1 MFRGC
6 TSLTSVDVSTFNT
19 SLVTTMNYMFYGST
33 ALTGVTLGSLSTA
46 KSPTMKFAFAS
57 CSGLTSL
64 DLSGVTFRSAMDT
77 EGMLRDCSSLKA
89 LSVPS
94 TAAYLSSSACTNVGT
109 KSSPCTLSYPSGFT
123 PEKDAT
129 GTNWYQWKTG
139 YFISVTGDAN
149 GLGEVTV
156 SDIQMAMEYVLGK
169 NPDGIVLANAEMTCD
184 GEVTLSD
191 VSAIADLVVSRP
203 TVDAA
208 RARESVTDILALTA
222 TGDRC
227 TVHLS
232 ASAPYH
238 AFQMTVVLPEG
249 ARMGNVLLADGR
261 ANGHHVQW
269 REVSPG
275 RYNVVCWSVSGDALR
290 DGPTAL
296 LHFDVSGC
304 KVGDVSVEKV
314 QMVDSWCDTVFLP
327 ATSGITTGLDWIV
340 DDFSEG
346 TGSLYYNTMGI
357 GSKVPQRG
365 VNIKDGR
372 KTVVVK

>member
-1 MFRGC
+1 M
-6 TSLTSVDVSTFNT
+6 
-19 SLVTTMNYMFYGST
+19 
-33 ALTGVTLGSLSTA
+33 
-46 KSPTMKFAFAS
+46 
-57 CSGLTSL
+57 
-64 DLSGVTFRSAMDT
+64 
-77 EGMLRDCSSLKA
+77 
-89 LSVPS
+89 
-94 TAAYLSSSACTNVGT
+94 
-109 KSSPCTLSYPSGFT
+109 
-123 PEKDAT
+123 AT

-149 GLGEVTV
+149 GYGEVTV

-169 NPDGIVLANAEMTCD
+169 DPDGIVLANAEVTCD

-203 TVDAA
+203 SVPAA
-208 RARESVTDILALTA
+208 RARESVTDMVALTSR
-222 TGDRC
+222 GDRC

-269 REVSPG
+269 MEVSPG

-304 KVGDVSVEKV
+304 KAGDVSVENV
-314 QMVDSWCDTVFLP
+314 QMVDSWCETVLLP

-346 TGSLYYNTMGI
+346 TGSPYYNTMGI